1 MVISPLECRCCSTF
15 FKKKKTLCWWMLQY
29 SSNGNSMVDLESQS
43 SKYNKLNQSSSP
55 FLRQQFIFLLLLLF
69 ILLSFLIY
77 FLLNLRENETVPHS
91 YDEIFT
97 HFERNKNEYKVAV
110 IADRDVYSYDEKR
123 NLWTSLL
130 LFGTVRYIPSS
141 ISGAETYQVEWDTSS
156 QKELTGVLN
165 EKKRGLEL
173 SELKKFNKK
182 LYTCDD
188 RTGILY
194 EINKKYQLI
203 ARYIFSDGNGED
215 TAKGFK
221 CEWMTSKISG
231 NKAELFVGSMG
242 KEWNHPTTGAIIT
255 RDPMYI
261 KKVTYYPTSDSV
273 MLEHLSWQLV
283 YEKVKEAVLV
293 RMKQDTNSNK
303 SIEKGYVLHEGVEYN
318 PWNKRW
324 YFLPRRV
331 SLDTYD
337 EKLDIEQGSNYLVS
351 TNEQFED
358 IKVVRIDAPIVPTRG
373 YSSFKFIPSHPT
385 HIIAIKSEELE
396 DNKVQTF
403 VTIFTTEGKVLLT
416 ESKITNEKLEG
427 IEFV

>member
-1 MVISPLECRCCSTF
+1 MSQFNVCC
-15 FKKKKTLCWWMLQY
+15 KKKLPQQQQQLFTSKLNMFSFGTN
-29 SSNGNSMVDLESQS
+29 SNSTMDLESLS
-43 SKYNKLNQSSSP
+43 NKYTKGNSNT
-55 FLRQQFIFLLLLLF
+55 RQQFIFLLLLLF
-69 ILLSFLIY
+69 ILISFLIY
-77 FLLNLRENETVPHS
+77 FLLNLRVSAPIYQQS

-97 HFERNKNEYKVAV
+97 DFERNRNEFKVAA

-130 LFGTVRYIPSS
+130 LFGTVKYIPR
-141 ISGAETYQVEWDTSS
+141 SGSQDESYEVQWDLAS
-156 QKELTGVLN
+156 QKELTGHLN

-188 RTGILY
+188 RSGIIY
-194 EINKKYQLI
+194 EINKKFQLI
-203 ARYIFSDGNGED
+203 ARYIFNDGNGEE

-221 CEWMTSKISG
+221 CEWMTSKIS
-231 NKAELFVGSMG
+231 NAKSELYIGSMG

-261 KKVTYYPTSDSV
+261 KKITYYPNTKSA
-273 MLEHLSWQLV
+273 MLEHLNWQSV
-283 YEKVKEAVLV
+283 YEKVKEAVLTRV
-293 RMKQDTNSNK
+293 KQDTNSEK
-303 SIEKGYVLHEGVEYN
+303 SIEKGYVLHEGVEFN
-318 PWNKRW
+318 PWNNRW

-337 EKLDIEQGSNYLVS
+337 EKLDMHQGSNYLVS
-351 TNEQFED
+351 TNDQFED
-358 IKVVRIDAPIVPTRG
+358 IKVVRIDAPIVATRG

-385 HIIAIKSEELE
+385 HIIALKSEELD

-403 VTIFTTEGKVLLT
+403 VTIFTTEGKVLLP
-416 ESKITNEKLEG
+416 ESKITSEKLEG